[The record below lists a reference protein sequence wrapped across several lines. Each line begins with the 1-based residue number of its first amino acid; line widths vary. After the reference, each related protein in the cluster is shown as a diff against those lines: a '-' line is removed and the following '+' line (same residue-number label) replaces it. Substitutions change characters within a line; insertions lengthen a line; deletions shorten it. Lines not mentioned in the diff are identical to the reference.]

1 MPNLFITYARRS
13 PIGTFGG
20 ELSSLSPA
28 ELGKQVLEQ
37 LINSCPQLATETSMV
52 IVGNTL
58 SAGHGQNIARQIA
71 LKAGMALTT
80 PAYTLNQVC
89 GSGLQAIITGAQ
101 AIKAGDADIV
111 VAGGV
116 EVMSQAPFLLKKHRW
131 GNKLG
136 NEQLIDS
143 LVHDGLWDAFH
154 DVHMG
159 ITAETI
165 AMQEDISRDEQDT
178 YAYQSHLK
186 ASRAEKEGFFR
197 DEIAPITI
205 RLKNEDKRITQDS
218 TIRHETN
225 IESLSKLKSAFDRDG
240 SVTAGNASSINDG
253 AAFVV
258 LMSEEKAKEYADL
271 EKSICIS
278 DYSTVG
284 NNPKVMGL
292 APCKGI
298 EILLEKT
305 NYAIDDIDL
314 YEINEAFAAQVLA
327 VQQKLNIPLEKL
339 NINGGAIALGHPIGA
354 SGARLIVSL
363 MHTMIRNKTKTGLA
377 SLCVGGGQAVSIL
390 LENK

>member
-1 MPNLFITYARRS
+1 MSKVYITDAKRS
-13 PIGTFGG
+13 PVGTFGG
-20 ELSSLSPA
+20 DFSSISPV
-28 ELGKQVLEQ
+28 ELGKQVLEK
-37 LINSCPQLATETSMV
+37 LINSCPQIATETTML
-52 IVGNTL
+52 IVGNVL

-89 GSGLQAIITGAQ
+89 GSGLQSIITGVQ

-111 VAGGV
+111 IAGGV

-136 NEQLIDS
+136 NEELIDS
-143 LVHDGLWDAFH
+143 LVQDGLWDAFH

-165 AMQEDISRDEQDT
+165 AMQEDISRDDQDT
-178 YAYQSHLK
+178 FAYQSHLK

-197 DEIAPITI
+197 EEIVPITL
-205 RLKNEDKRITQDS
+205 RLKKEDKLISEDS

-225 IESLSKLKSAFDRDG
+225 IEALSKLKPVFDRDG

-271 EKSICIS
+271 EKSICIKGH
-278 DYSTVG
+278 STVA

-298 EILLEKT
+298 ETLLEKT
-305 NYAIDDIDL
+305 KHTIENIDL
-314 YEINEAFAAQVLA
+314 FEINEAFAAQVLA

-363 MHTMIRNKTKTGLA
+363 MHSMFRNNAHTSIA
-377 SLCVGGGQAVSIL
+377 SLCVGGGQAVSVL